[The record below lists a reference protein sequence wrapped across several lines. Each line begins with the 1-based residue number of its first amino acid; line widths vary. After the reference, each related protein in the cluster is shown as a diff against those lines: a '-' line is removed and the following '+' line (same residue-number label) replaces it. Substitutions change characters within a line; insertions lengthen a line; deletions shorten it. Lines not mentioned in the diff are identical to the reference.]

1 MGYIK
6 NSRSGLKYASTF
18 WTLTEALDGKEFCW
32 CYICFS
38 PNKHD
43 HRSCCG
49 EGIAAVE
56 IFFRNNE
63 RFNNSHLLLQS
74 IYCNHIGVEYMFINN
89 LEQCDW
95 IKKRFETPYAMKLT
109 NQEKRTLM
117 KRLIRSTR
125 FEEFLAKKW
134 SSEKRFGLEGCEVL
148 IPAMKKVIDSSSAVG
163 VDSFVIGMPH
173 R

>member
-1 MGYIK
+1 MVIGGAEEDSIAVVK
-6 NSRSGLKYASTF
+6 
-18 WTLTEALDGKEFCW
+18 
-32 CYICFS
+32 ICFERI
-38 PNKHD
+38 KTL
-43 HRSCCG
+43 
-49 EGIAAVE
+49 
-56 IFFRNNE
+56 NE
-63 RFNNSHLLLQS
+63 SHLLLQI
-74 IYCNHIGVEYMFINN
+74 IYCKHIGVEYMFINN

-95 IKKRFETPYAMKLT
+95 IKKRFETPYAMTLT

-148 IPAMKKVIDSSSAVG
+148 IPAMKKVIDSSSAFG